1 MIIDGKSLE
10 KATAFS
16 ADICILGG
24 GVAGIVLANELKDRF
39 SNIIVIESGSESY
52 SQEAQELYTP
62 ARTPTL
68 YPDPS
73 YSRLRF
79 LGGASNHW
87 GNNTSPLSPIDFE
100 KREWIPNS
108 GWPISYK
115 DIEPY
120 YAKAAKYCGT
130 GEDGYG
136 TEYWLNFFNE
146 KSLTGDSKNLE
157 VAIAKA
163 AMPPVRFF
171 QAHGKP
177 LEISHNITL
186 IKNSNVIDLAYDESS
201 QKVEK
206 VTFNSYSD
214 VNHSVEATQFIM
226 CFGGIEN
233 ARMMSFF
240 NLKYN
245 NKLGNKNDNVG
256 RYFMD
261 HTTVRA
267 SHLQTLNRDLFELF
281 EGKLIDSRRVLSFF
295 QLSEKALIDNETIN
309 LRLPLV
315 NASQYDLSDGISS
328 FHILAQKF
336 SKREWP
342 EDFMNHFGNLFTD
355 LDMVIEA
362 IARKEF
368 DEKLFDNANEFG
380 GYRIPMMI
388 EQTPS
393 RDNRIKLGSIKDRYG
408 IPKIEIDWQITNA
421 NKKLVWKS
429 LELVAREVGAQN
441 IGRMRLLKERE
452 LRIFGDQMGFG
463 SHHMGSTRMSD
474 DEETGVVDKDL
485 KVFGTE
491 NLYIASCSAFPTGGH
506 VPPTM
511 TIVALCLRLANLLKN
526 TA

>member
-1 MIIDGKSLE
+1 MIVDGKSLE

-52 SQEAQELYTP
+52 SAEAQELYSP
-62 ARTPTL
+62 AKVPTL

-108 GWPISYK
+108 GWPISYQ
-115 DIEPY
+115 DIAPY
-120 YAKAAKYCGT
+120 YVKAAKYCGT
-130 GEDGYG
+130 GEDGYN
-136 TEYWLNFFNE
+136 TEYWLNYFNE

-171 QAHGKP
+171 QTHGKP
-177 LEISHNITL
+177 LQTSNNITL
-186 IKNSNVIDLAYDESS
+186 IKNSNVIDLSFNESS
-201 QKVEK
+201 KKVEK

-214 VNHSVEATQFIM
+214 VNHTVDATQFIM

-281 EGKLIDSRRVLSFF
+281 ETL
-295 QLSEKALIDNETIN
+295 
-309 LRLPLV
+309 
-315 NASQYDLSDGISS
+315 
-328 FHILAQKF
+328 
-336 SKREWP
+336 
-342 EDFMNHFGNLFTD
+342 
-355 LDMVIEA
+355 
-362 IARKEF
+362 
-368 DEKLFDNANEFG
+368 
-380 GYRIPMMI
+380 
-388 EQTPS
+388 
-393 RDNRIKLGSIKDRYG
+393 
-408 IPKIEIDWQITNA
+408 
-421 NKKLVWKS
+421 
-429 LELVAREVGAQN
+429 
-441 IGRMRLLKERE
+441 
-452 LRIFGDQMGFG
+452 
-463 SHHMGSTRMSD
+463 
-474 DEETGVVDKDL
+474 
-485 KVFGTE
+485 
-491 NLYIASCSAFPTGGH
+491 
-506 VPPTM
+506 
-511 TIVALCLRLANLLKN
+511 
-526 TA
+526 

>member
-1 MIIDGKSLE
+1 MIIDGKLL
-10 KATAFS
+10 KQPTKYS

-52 SQEAQELYTP
+52 SQEAQELYSP
-62 ARTPTL
+62 AKVPTL

-100 KREWIPNS
+100 KRDWIPNS

-130 GEDGYG
+130 AEDGYD
-136 TEYWLNFFNE
+136 TKHWLNYFNK
-146 KSLTGDSKNLE
+146 KSLTGDSVNLE
-157 VAIAKA
+157 IGIAKA

-171 QAHGKP
+171 QTHGKP
-177 LEISHNITL
+177 LETSKNITL
-186 IKNSNVIDLAYDESS
+186 IKNSNVIDLEFE
-201 QKVEK
+201 EK
-206 VTFNSYSD
+206 SKEVRNITFNSYSD
-214 VNHSVEATQFIM
+214 VNHTVEATQFIL

-240 NLKYN
+240 NEKYN

-261 HTTVRA
+261 HMTVRA

-281 EGKLIDSRRVLSFF
+281 EGKLIDSRRILSFF
-295 QLSEKALIDNETIN
+295 QLSEKALIDNQTTN

-328 FHILAQKF
+328 FHILSQKF
-336 SKREWP
+336 ASGNWP
-342 EDFMNHFGNLFTD
+342 DNFMNHFGNLFTD
-355 LDMVIEA
+355 IDMVIEA

-368 DEKLFDNANEFG
+368 DDTVFDNANKFG

-393 RDNRIKLGSIKDRYG
+393 RDNRIKLGSVKDRYG
-408 IPKIEIDWQITNA
+408 IPKVEIDWQLTNTDKNLA
-421 NKKLVWKS
+421 WKS

-452 LRIFGDQMGFG
+452 SRLFGDQMGFG
-463 SHHMGSTRMSD
+463 SHHMGITRMAD
-474 DEETGVVDKDL
+474 DEEKGVVDKDL

-491 NLYIASCSAFPTGGH
+491 NFYIASCSVFPTGGH

-511 TIVALCLRLANLLKN
+511 TMVALCVRLAELLKK
-526 TA
+526 TS